1 MKLLKLAKLKIL
13 LLTVIFISVIF
24 IFPAELVAETYKF
37 WVNTS
42 HWETKPVEYI
52 ESGYWQITPRQ
63 KWIDTS
69 YTVNQGYWKD
79 VQQRRW
85 IDTSYTVSQGY
96 WQDYTYSVWVTSGYR
111 HYYIAQR
118 WVDTSHWETRSRSV
132 GNGCHAILSFFII
145 QAAMAGMFTLLQQTM
160 RDITQE

>member
-1 MKLLKLAKLKIL
+1 MRLGKSGKLKIL
-13 LLTVIFISVIF
+13 VLIAIFISVIF

-37 WVNTS
+37 WVDTS

-52 ESGYWQITPRQ
+52 ESGHWQVTPRQ

-79 VQQRRW
+79 VQQSRW

-96 WQDYTYSVWVTSGYR
+96 WEYYTTRVWTALKNDFLNFS
-111 HYYIAQR
+111 
-118 WVDTSHWETRSRSV
+118 TKF
-132 GNGCHAILSFFII
+132 GNY
-145 QAAMAGMFTLLQQTM
+145 
-160 RDITQE
+160 